1 MKRILALTLS
11 ILVLFACISALSA
24 CRDSVVEKAVESF
37 PNADPQKA
45 KDALLEN
52 GYNVVLIDNGLPEGY
67 AASLEAV
74 KGQDFILIT
83 YYSDEKLLET
93 EWAGV
98 QGSLEAIRSNHAS
111 IVGADIED
119 VIIKKHGKMVFI
131 GTNQAIKD
139 TQ

>member
-1 MKRILALTLS
+1 MKRILSLTLT
-11 ILVLFACISALSA
+11 ILVLFACISALAS
-24 CRDSVVEKAVESF
+24 CRDSIVREEKDLF
-37 PNADPQKA
+37 PSSDPHKA
-45 KDALLEN
+45 EEALEKK
-52 GYNVVLIDNGLPEGY
+52 GYNAVLIDNGLPEGY
-67 AASLEAV
+67 VASLEAV

-93 EWAGV
+93 EWESI
-98 QGSLEAIRSNHAS
+98 QGTIEAIRSNHAS
-111 IVGADIED
+111 IVGISKED